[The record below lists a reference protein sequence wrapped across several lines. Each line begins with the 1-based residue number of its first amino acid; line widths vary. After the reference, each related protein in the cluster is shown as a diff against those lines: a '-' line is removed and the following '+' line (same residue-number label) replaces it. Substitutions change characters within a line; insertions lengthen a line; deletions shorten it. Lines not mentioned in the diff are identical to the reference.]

1 LTTRAIAGGG
11 EPVFDRSLERLLC
24 VLVVAGAV
32 KIPLG
37 IPLYLNGLL
46 LLLGLFS
53 LLVLQALPRLF
64 LWMIVLIGLG
74 IIAAWQLGIMADAGP
89 RLAQLFL
96 ILLATA
102 LIARLDPDLLA
113 RYLALLLPVL
123 LLVMVVEPL
132 LPEPLWEAREL
143 FGIDILRQGGIL
155 GEPNYNAMLCGV
167 VGMILAQHWPR
178 CLAIPPLLAGLPSL
192 SRGLIAALVAWLGA
206 KAVGRQVVWL
216 APLAVLILCAQP
228 LIVLAVD
235 ESITRSTE
243 QQLNRLSSNRYMIWA
258 AHAEAGASAP
268 LGVGYFNG
276 EVAITEF
283 AGLPPTHAGRQAH
296 SLFLQVFGEFG
307 WLGYLPFVG
316 FILHVSLIVA
326 RHAPAQLPLLL
337 FVLTGY
343 AFLNGLSDWAFWVG
357 LGYLLAQARVG
368 AESAVRA
375 GPRHADS

>member
-1 LTTRAIAGGG
+1 MTTRAIAGGG

-37 IPLYLNGLL
+37 IPLYLNSAL

-53 LLVLQALPRLF
+53 LVVLQALPRLF
-64 LWMIVLIGLG
+64 LWMVGLIGLG
-74 IIAAWQLGIMADAGP
+74 TIAAWQLHILADSGP

-178 CLAIPPLLAGLPSL
+178 CLAIPPLLAALPSL
-192 SRGLIAALVAWLGA
+192 SRGLIAALVGWLGA
-206 KAVGRQVVWL
+206 KLVGRQVVWL

-228 LIVLAVD
+228 LIVLALD
-235 ESITRSTE
+235 ASISRSTE

-258 AHAEAGASAP
+258 AHAEAGASAA

-283 AGLPPTHAGRQAH
+283 AGLPATHAGKQC
-296 SLFLQVFGEFG
+296 S
-307 WLGYLPFVG
+307 
-316 FILHVSLIVA
+316 
-326 RHAPAQLPLLL
+326 
-337 FVLTGY
+337 
-343 AFLNGLSDWAFWVG
+343 
-357 LGYLLAQARVG
+357 
-368 AESAVRA
+368 RA
-375 GPRHADS
+375 GARLRNIVGISDTGRRFRQSNDA

>member
-1 LTTRAIAGGG
+1 MQAFARGGQ
-11 EPVFDRSLERLLC
+11 PVFDRSLERLLC
-24 VLVVAGAV
+24 VVVVAGAV

-37 IPLYLNGLL
+37 IPLYLNAAL

-53 LLVLQALPRLF
+53 LVVLQALPRLF
-64 LWMIVLIGLG
+64 LWMIGLIGLG
-74 IIAAWQLGIMADAGP
+74 TIAAWQLGIMAETAP

-102 LIARLDPDLLA
+102 LIARLDPDLLG

-123 LLVMVVEPL
+123 LLVMIVEPL
-132 LPEPLWEAREL
+132 LPAPLWEAHEL

-155 GEPNYNAMLCGV
+155 GEPNYNAMLCGM
-167 VGMILAQHWPR
+167 VGMILAQHRPR
-178 CLAIPPLLAGLPSL
+178 CLAIPPLLAALPSL
-192 SRGLIAALVAWLGA
+192 SRGLLAALVGWLGA
-206 KAVGRQVVWL
+206 KVVGRWAVWL

-228 LIVLAVD
+228 LIVLALD
-235 ESITRSTE
+235 ASISRSTE

-337 FVLTGY
+337 FVMTGY

-368 AESAVRA
+368 AENAARA

>member
-1 LTTRAIAGGG
+1 MQAFARGGQ
-11 EPVFDRSLERLLC
+11 PVFDRSLERLLC
-24 VLVVAGAV
+24 VVVVAGAV

-37 IPLYLNGLL
+37 IPLYLNAAL

-53 LLVLQALPRLF
+53 LVVLQALPRLF
-64 LWMIVLIGLG
+64 LWMIGLIGLG
-74 IIAAWQLGIMADAGP
+74 TIAAWQLGIMAETAP

-102 LIARLDPDLLA
+102 LIARLDPDLLG

-123 LLVMVVEPL
+123 LLVMIVEPL

-155 GEPNYNAMLCGV
+155 GEPNYNAMLCGM
-167 VGMILAQHWPR
+167 VGMILAQHRPR
-178 CLAIPPLLAGLPSL
+178 CLAIPPLLAALPSL
-192 SRGLIAALVAWLGA
+192 SRGLLAALVGWLGA
-206 KAVGRQVVWL
+206 KVVGRWAVWL

-228 LIVLAVD
+228 LIVLALD
-235 ESITRSTE
+235 ASISRSTE

-337 FVLTGY
+337 FVMTGY

-368 AESAVRA
+368 AENAARA
-375 GPRHADS
+375 GPRHANP

>member
-1 LTTRAIAGGG
+1 
-11 EPVFDRSLERLLC
+11 
-24 VLVVAGAV
+24 
-32 KIPLG
+32 
-37 IPLYLNGLL
+37 
-46 LLLGLFS
+46 
-53 LLVLQALPRLF
+53 
-64 LWMIVLIGLG
+64 
-74 IIAAWQLGIMADAGP
+74 
-89 RLAQLFL
+89 
-96 ILLATA
+96 
-102 LIARLDPDLLA
+102 
-113 RYLALLLPVL
+113 
-123 LLVMVVEPL
+123 MVVEPL

-178 CLAIPPLLAGLPSL
+178 CLAIPPLLAALPSL
-192 SRGLIAALVAWLGA
+192 SRGLIAALVGWLGA

-235 ESITRSTE
+235 ASISRSTE
-243 QQLNRLSSNRYMIWA
+243 QQLNRLSSNRYMIWV

-326 RHAPAQLPLLL
+326 RHAAAQLPLLL
-337 FVLTGY
+337 FILTGY

-368 AESAVRA
+368 AESAARA
-375 GPRHADS
+375 GPRACGSLRRSPTASRAAARRMCCS

>member
-1 LTTRAIAGGG
+1 MQAFARGGQ
-11 EPVFDRSLERLLC
+11 PVFDRSLERLLC
-24 VLVVAGAV
+24 VVVVAGAV

-37 IPLYLNGLL
+37 IPLYLNAAL

-53 LLVLQALPRLF
+53 LVVLQALPRLF
-64 LWMIVLIGLG
+64 LWMIGLIGLG
-74 IIAAWQLGIMADAGP
+74 TIAAWQLGIMAETAP

-102 LIARLDPDLLA
+102 LIARLDPDLLG

-123 LLVMVVEPL
+123 LLVMIVEPL
-132 LPEPLWEAREL
+132 LPAPLWEAREL

-155 GEPNYNAMLCGV
+155 GEPNYNAMLCGM
-167 VGMILAQHWPR
+167 VGMILAQHRPR
-178 CLAIPPLLAGLPSL
+178 CLAIPPLLAALPSL
-192 SRGLIAALVAWLGA
+192 SRGLLAALVGWLGA
-206 KAVGRQVVWL
+206 KVVGRWAVWL

-228 LIVLAVD
+228 LIVLALD
-235 ESITRSTE
+235 ASISRSTE

-337 FVLTGY
+337 FVMTGY

-368 AESAVRA
+368 AENAARA

>member
-1 LTTRAIAGGG
+1 MQAFARGGQ
-11 EPVFDRSLERLLC
+11 PVFDRSLERLLC
-24 VLVVAGAV
+24 VVVVAGAV

-37 IPLYLNGLL
+37 IPLYLNAAL

-53 LLVLQALPRLF
+53 LVVLQALPRLF
-64 LWMIVLIGLG
+64 LWMIGLIGLG
-74 IIAAWQLGIMADAGP
+74 TIAAWQLGIMAETAP

-102 LIARLDPDLLA
+102 LIARLDPDLLG

-123 LLVMVVEPL
+123 LLVMIVEPL
-132 LPEPLWEAREL
+132 LPAPLWEAREL

-155 GEPNYNAMLCGV
+155 GEPNYNAMLCGM
-167 VGMILAQHWPR
+167 VGMILAQHRPR
-178 CLAIPPLLAGLPSL
+178 CLAIPPLLAALPSL
-192 SRGLIAALVAWLGA
+192 SRGLLAALVGWLGA
-206 KAVGRQVVWL
+206 KVVGRWAVWL

-228 LIVLAVD
+228 LIVLALD
-235 ESITRSTE
+235 ASISRSTE

-337 FVLTGY
+337 FVMTGY

-368 AESAVRA
+368 AENAARA
-375 GPRHADS
+375 GPRHANP

>member
-1 LTTRAIAGGG
+1 MQAFARGGQ
-11 EPVFDRSLERLLC
+11 PVFDRSLERLLC
-24 VLVVAGAV
+24 VVVVAGAV

-37 IPLYLNGLL
+37 IPLYLNAAL

-53 LLVLQALPRLF
+53 LVVLQALPRLF
-64 LWMIVLIGLG
+64 LWMIGLIGLG
-74 IIAAWQLGIMADAGP
+74 TIAAWQLGIMAETAP

-102 LIARLDPDLLA
+102 LIARLDPDLLG

-123 LLVMVVEPL
+123 LLVMIVEPL

-155 GEPNYNAMLCGV
+155 GEPNYNAMLCGM
-167 VGMILAQHWPR
+167 VGMILAQHRPR
-178 CLAIPPLLAGLPSL
+178 CLAIPPLLAALPSL
-192 SRGLIAALVAWLGA
+192 SRGLLAALVGWLGA
-206 KAVGRQVVWL
+206 KVVGRWAVWL

-228 LIVLAVD
+228 LIVLALD
-235 ESITRSTE
+235 ASISRSTE

-337 FVLTGY
+337 FVMTGY

-368 AESAVRA
+368 AENAARA

>member
-1 LTTRAIAGGG
+1 LSAQAIAGVGQ
-11 EPVFDRSLERLLC
+11 PVFDRSLERLLC

-37 IPLYLNGLL
+37 IPLYLNSAL

-53 LLVLQALPRLF
+53 LVVLQALPRLF
-64 LWMIVLIGLG
+64 LWMVGLIGLG
-74 IIAAWQLGIMADAGP
+74 AVAAWQLGIVADTAP

-102 LIARLDPDLLA
+102 LIARLDPDLLG
-113 RYLALLLPVL
+113 RYLALLLPL
-123 LLVMVVEPL
+123 FLLVMVVEPL
-132 LPEPLWEAREL
+132 LPDPLWEAREL
-143 FGIDILRQGGIL
+143 FGIDILRQGGLL

-167 VGMILAQHWPR
+167 VAMILAQHWPR
-178 CLAIPPLLAGLPSL
+178 CLAIPPLLIALPSL
-192 SRGLIAALVAWLGA
+192 SRGLIAAIVSWLGA
-206 KAVGRQVVWL
+206 KALGRRMVWL
-216 APLAVLILCAQP
+216 APIAVLILCAQP
-228 LIVLAVD
+228 LIVLAID
-235 ESITRSTE
+235 DSISRTTR

-258 AHAEAGASAP
+258 AHAEAGASSA

-326 RHAPAQLPLLL
+326 RHAAAQLPLLL
-337 FVLTGY
+337 FILTGY

-368 AESAVRA
+368 AENAARA
-375 GPRHADS
+375 GPPRADS

>member
-1 LTTRAIAGGG
+1 MQAFARGGQ
-11 EPVFDRSLERLLC
+11 PVFDRSLERLLC
-24 VLVVAGAV
+24 VVVVAGAV

-37 IPLYLNGLL
+37 IPLYLNAAL

-53 LLVLQALPRLF
+53 LVVLQALPRLF
-64 LWMIVLIGLG
+64 LWMIGLIGLG
-74 IIAAWQLGIMADAGP
+74 TIAAWQLGIMAETAP

-102 LIARLDPDLLA
+102 LIARLDPDLLG

-155 GEPNYNAMLCGV
+155 GEPNYNAMLCGM
-167 VGMILAQHWPR
+167 VGMILAQHRPR
-178 CLAIPPLLAGLPSL
+178 CLAIPPLLAALPSL
-192 SRGLIAALVAWLGA
+192 SRGLLAALVGWLGA
-206 KAVGRQVVWL
+206 KVVGRWAVWL

-228 LIVLAVD
+228 LIVLALD
-235 ESITRSTE
+235 ASISRSTE

-337 FVLTGY
+337 FVMTGY

-368 AESAVRA
+368 AENAARA
-375 GPRHADS
+375 GPRHANP

>member
-1 LTTRAIAGGG
+1 LTTQAFARGGQ
-11 EPVFDRSLERLLC
+11 PVFDRSLERLLC
-24 VLVVAGAV
+24 VVVVAGAV

-37 IPLYLNGLL
+37 IPLYLNAAL

-53 LLVLQALPRLF
+53 LVVLQALPRLF
-64 LWMIVLIGLG
+64 LWMIGLIGLG
-74 IIAAWQLGIMADAGP
+74 TIAAWQLGIMAETAP

-102 LIARLDPDLLA
+102 LIARLDPDLLG

-123 LLVMVVEPL
+123 LLVMIVEPL
-132 LPEPLWEAREL
+132 LPAPLWEAREL

-155 GEPNYNAMLCGV
+155 GEPNYNAMLCGM
-167 VGMILAQHWPR
+167 VGMILAQHRPR
-178 CLAIPPLLAGLPSL
+178 CLAIPPLLAALPSL
-192 SRGLIAALVAWLGA
+192 SRGLLAALVGWLGA
-206 KAVGRQVVWL
+206 KVVGRWAVWL

-228 LIVLAVD
+228 LIVLALD
-235 ESITRSTE
+235 ASISRSTE

-337 FVLTGY
+337 FVMTGY

-368 AESAVRA
+368 AENAARA
-375 GPRHADS
+375 GPRHANP

>member
-1 LTTRAIAGGG
+1 MTQAIATGGQPLFG
-11 EPVFDRSLERLLC
+11 RSLERLLC

-37 IPLYLNGLL
+37 IPLYLNAAL

-53 LLVLQALPRLF
+53 LVVLQGLPRLF
-64 LWMIVLIGLG
+64 LWMVCLIGLG
-74 IIAAWQLGIMADAGP
+74 AIAAWQLGILADAGP

-96 ILLATA
+96 ILLAAA
-102 LIARLDPDLLA
+102 LIARLDPELLA
-113 RYLALLLPVL
+113 RHLILLLPVL
-123 LLVMVVEPL
+123 LLVMLVEPL
-132 LPEPLWEAREL
+132 LPDPLWQPREF
-143 FGIDILRQGGIL
+143 FGVDILRQGGIL

-167 VGMILAQHWPR
+167 VAMILAQHWPR
-178 CLAIPPLLAGLPSL
+178 SLAIPPLLAALPSL
-192 SRGLIAALVAWLGA
+192 SRGLIAALLGWLGA
-206 KAVGRQVVWL
+206 KAVGRRVVWL
-216 APLAVLILCAQP
+216 APLGVLVLCAQP

-235 ESITRSTE
+235 ASVSRSTE
-243 QQLNRLSSNRYMIWA
+243 QQLNRLSSNRYMIWV

-276 EVAITEF
+276 EVVITEF
-283 AGLPPTHAGRQAH
+283 AGLPSHHAGKQAH

-316 FILHVSLIVA
+316 FILHVTLIVA
-326 RHAPAQLPLLL
+326 RHAAPQLPLLL
-337 FVLTGY
+337 FIMTGY

-368 AESAVRA
+368 AENAARA
-375 GPRHADS
+375 APPHAAA

>member
-1 LTTRAIAGGG
+1 MMQAFARGGQ
-11 EPVFDRSLERLLC
+11 PVFDRSLERLLC
-24 VLVVAGAV
+24 VVVVAGAV

-37 IPLYLNGLL
+37 IPLYLNAAL

-53 LLVLQALPRLF
+53 LVVLQALPRLF
-64 LWMIVLIGLG
+64 LWMIGLIGLG
-74 IIAAWQLGIMADAGP
+74 TIAAWQLGIMAETAP

-102 LIARLDPDLLA
+102 LIARLDPDLLG

-123 LLVMVVEPL
+123 LLVMIVEPL

-155 GEPNYNAMLCGV
+155 GEPNYNAMLCGM
-167 VGMILAQHWPR
+167 VGMILAQHRPR
-178 CLAIPPLLAGLPSL
+178 CLAIPPLLAALPSL
-192 SRGLIAALVAWLGA
+192 SRGLLAALVGWLGA
-206 KAVGRQVVWL
+206 KVVGRWAVWL

-228 LIVLAVD
+228 LIVLALD
-235 ESITRSTE
+235 ASISRSTE

-337 FVLTGY
+337 FVMTGY

-368 AESAVRA
+368 AENAARA
-375 GPRHADS
+375 GPRHANP